1 MHWLH
6 VNPNSDFSTFRHFF
20 GTFLEEFWSIFC
32 RYFAKKILETWHL
45 SFFLADNLRLA
56 DFQHFFG
63 KVLAHIWKERS
74 IWQTFGIWF
83 LFFFWILGQILE
95 ENLTKNS
102 RKSAEKSRNRNSDL
116 RVANACSVH
125 FRLDFEPAL
134 VAQVIT
140 TDVTILVIFL
150 EV

>member
-1 MHWLH
+1 M
-6 VNPNSDFSTFRHFF
+6 
-20 GTFLEEFWSIFC
+20 
-32 RYFAKKILETWHL
+32 KI
-45 SFFLADNLRLA
+45 S
-56 DFQHFFG
+56 Q
-63 KVLAHIWKERS
+63 
-74 IWQTFGIWF
+74 
-83 LFFFWILGQILE
+83 
-95 ENLTKNS
+95 
-102 RKSAEKSRNRNSDL
+102 KSAEKLRNRNSDL